1 VRTLN
6 ENTKLILAVAVTAII
21 CIAGTYVAVGGSDG
35 DDSSGTTLSVAGS
48 TTVFPLM
55 GLYQE
60 SYEKYTNVTLE
71 VTGNGSGAGAN
82 AVINGTADVGMLSRD
97 LKQAE
102 IDAGLKSTI
111 IAKDGV
117 AVIVGSGAGVTDL
130 TLKQIARIFSGD
142 ITKWS
147 DVGGTAGTIA
157 VTVRDAESGTR
168 DCFDTVMK
176 AAYSSYAIPDSANEV
191 GGSGAMVATV
201 NGNATAIGYVSLG
214 YLGQLTS
221 GSAVKVE
228 GVDATPANVLNES
241 YQIQR
246 NLILATMGDP
256 SGAVQNFFNWILG
269 PQGQQIAAKK
279 DFVPVGSVTV

>member
-82 AVINGTADVGMLSRD
+82 AVINGTADIGMLSRD

-130 TLKQIARIFSGD
+130 TLEQIAKIFSGD
-142 ITKWS
+142 ITNWS

-246 NLILATMGDP
+246 DLILATMGDP

>member
-82 AVINGTADVGMLSRD
+82 AVINGTADIGMLSRD

-130 TLKQIARIFSGD
+130 TLEQIAKIFSGD
-142 ITKWS
+142 ITNWS

>member
-1 VRTLN
+1 MN

-130 TLKQIARIFSGD
+130 TLEQIARIFSGD
-142 ITKWS
+142 ITNWS

-176 AAYSSYAIPDSANEV
+176 AAYSLYAIPDSANEV

>member
-1 VRTLN
+1 MRTLN

-82 AVINGTADVGMLSRD
+82 AVINGTADIGMLSRD

-130 TLKQIARIFSGD
+130 TLEQIAKIFSGD
-142 ITKWS
+142 ITNWS

-246 NLILATMGDP
+246 DLILATMGDP

>member
-1 VRTLN
+1 M
-6 ENTKLILAVAVTAII
+6 I
-21 CIAGTYVAVGGSDG
+21 CITGTYVAVGGSDG

-82 AVINGTADVGMLSRD
+82 AVINGTADIGMLSRD

-130 TLKQIARIFSGD
+130 TLEQIAKIFSGD
-142 ITKWS
+142 ITNWS